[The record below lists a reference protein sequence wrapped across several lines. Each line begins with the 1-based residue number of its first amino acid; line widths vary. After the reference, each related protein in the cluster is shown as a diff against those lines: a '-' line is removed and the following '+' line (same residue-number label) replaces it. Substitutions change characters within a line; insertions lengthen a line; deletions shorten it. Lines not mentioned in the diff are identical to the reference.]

1 MTTADWATTLAG
13 FTATAAFIGVIG
25 SWLMKTWMK
34 SFLSELKPNGGSSL
48 NDKINLEIIPMLKE
62 LRNDQIVIGEK
73 VAKLE
78 GRFEQHIEDGI
89 EQTKPVTLLY
99 TINKAL
105 TGFN

>member
-1 MTTADWATTLAG
+1 MRHSLRIVTTTPGDYMTAADWAATLSG

-25 SWLMKTWMK
+25 SWIMRTWMK

-62 LRNDQIVIGEK
+62 LRGDQIVIGEK

-78 GRFEQHIEDGI
+78 GRFEQHLDDLED
-89 EQTKPVTLLY
+89 L
-99 TINKAL
+99 
-105 TGFN
+105 